1 MTQPPPDASHQFRRA
16 EGLGEKVVGTEVKRS
31 HGIVLAG
38 LGGQDD
44 DRNALPC
51 RICAQASQQL
61 EAICVRQHDVQQ
73 HQIDGGSGVDALDGL
88 PAIGNGFN
96 LEVLPLGQV
105 AEQVGHVHV
114 VLDDQETLRCARL
127 AGHIHLPPREEYSM
141 NDALQ
146 RRIEQLER
154 ELEGQRLTLTKALRH
169 AEIASRARG
178 QFLSNV
184 SHEIRTPMNGVIGMV
199 TLLLDTN
206 LDRRQREY
214 AGIIRSSADSLLAV
228 INDLLDYSKIEAGKL
243 ELERVEMDLRAHVEE
258 VATGMAL
265 QAAAKGLE
273 LVVDVALDVPERVLG
288 DPGRIRQALTNLVSN
303 AIKFTAHGEVV
314 IRVRRELDL
323 GAATLVRFE
332 VQDTGVGISAATLP
346 RLFQPFMQADAS
358 TAREYGGTGLGLSI
372 VKRLA
377 ELMEGRIGVQSALGK
392 GSTFWFSARLEPHA
406 RAARADSALPSP
418 AANRRVLVVDDNDT
432 NRRVLAEQLRHAGY
446 EVEVA
451 ETAIAALSTLQH
463 AASGGAP
470 YQVVLTDHRMPDIDG
485 FELAERIRATASIAE
500 LRLILY
506 SSIDDHPSREQ
517 LRKLGFAGQLSKPV
531 RRAELLAAMERVLS
545 HDALDFTQRLRA
557 VVTRDEIVEAQH
569 RRGRLV
575 LLVEDNP
582 INQRVAQAY
591 LDRAGCEVLS
601 CSNGREAL
609 AALEARRFDLVLMD
623 VQMPVMDGLK
633 ATRLIREREG
643 INQRVP
649 IVALTA
655 SGMKEQV
662 EECMASG
669 MDEVMAKPID
679 RERLTA
685 ILDRY
690 VPAVG
695 SLTGRHVVRPA
706 PRPSEQRSEISL
718 ARFRELAA
726 GDAVFARGLA
736 ASFVASVGKA
746 LADIKT
752 GLAEGDLGLVQR
764 AAHTLVGSSANMGAT
779 RLQAAAAAIE
789 ESARKRDGAG
799 VAELLS
805 GARVRL
811 EAAREELESEIQG
824 GLPPDQR
831 DRS

>member
-1 MTQPPPDASHQFRRA
+1 M
-16 EGLGEKVVGTEVKRS
+16 
-31 HGIVLAG
+31 LAG

-44 DRNALPC
+44 DRNALPG
-51 RICAQASQQL
+51 RICAQAGQQL
-61 EAICVRQHDVQQ
+61 KTIRVRQHDVQQ
-73 HQIDGGSGVDALDGL
+73 YQIDGGSGIDALDGL
-88 PAIGNGFN
+88 PAIGNRFD
-96 LEVLPLGQV
+96 LEVLPLGEV

-114 VLDDQETLRCARL
+114 VLDDQETLLCARL
-127 AGHIHLPPREEYSM
+127 GGHIHLSLCQEYSM

-146 RRIEQLER
+146 RRIKQLER
-154 ELEGQRLTLTKALRH
+154 ELEEQRLTLTQALRQ
-169 AEIASRARG
+169 AQTASRARG

-228 INDLLDYSKIEAGKL
+228 INDLLDFSKIEAGKL

-258 VATGMAL
+258 VATSMAL

-314 IRVRRELDL
+314 IRVRKDPDPG
-323 GAATLVRFE
+323 GAALVRFE

-358 TAREYGGTGLGLSI
+358 TARQYGGTGLGLSI

-377 ELMEGRIGVQSALGK
+377 ELMKGRTGVQSTLGK
-392 GSTFWFSARLEPHA
+392 GSTFWFSAHLEPHA
-406 RAARADSALPSP
+406 GAARVDTAPPAP
-418 AANRRVLVVDDNDT
+418 AASRRVLVVDDNDT

-451 ETAIAALSTLQH
+451 ESAVAALATLQH
-463 AASGGAP
+463 AASAGAP
-470 YQVVLTDHRMPDIDG
+470 FQVVLTDHRMPDVDG
-485 FELAERIRATASIAE
+485 FGLAQRIRATKSIAG
-500 LRLILY
+500 LRLVLY
-506 SSIDDHPSREQ
+506 SSIDDQPSREQ
-517 LRKLGFAGQLSKPV
+517 LRTLGFAGQLSKPV

-557 VVTRDEIVEAQH
+557 IVTRDEIVEAQH

-582 INQRVAQAY
+582 INQRVAQLY
-591 LDRAGCEVLS
+591 LDRAGCEVVS
-601 CSNGREAL
+601 CSNGQEAL

-623 VQMPVMDGLK
+623 VQMPVMDGLE

-662 EECMASG
+662 EECRASG

-679 RERLTA
+679 RERLTT

-706 PRPSEQRSEISL
+706 PQPTEIRAEISL
-718 ARFRELAA
+718 ARFRELTA
-726 GDAVFARGLA
+726 GDTVFARGLA
-736 ASFVASVGKA
+736 ASFVDSAGKA
-746 LADIKT
+746 LAAITT
-752 GLAEGDLGLVQR
+752 GLAAGDFRLVER
-764 AAHTLVGSSANMGAT
+764 AAHTLVGSSANVGAT
-779 RLQAAAAAIE
+779 RLQAVAVAME
-789 ESARKRDGAG
+789 ESARKKDGAA
-799 VAELLS
+799 VARSLD
-805 GARVRL
+805 GAQGRL
-811 EAAREELESEIQG
+811 DAARKVLESEIQG
-824 GLPPDQR
+824 GLSPDPPE
-831 DRS
+831 RS

>member
-1 MTQPPPDASHQFRRA
+1 
-16 EGLGEKVVGTEVKRS
+16 
-31 HGIVLAG
+31 
-38 LGGQDD
+38 
-44 DRNALPC
+44 
-51 RICAQASQQL
+51 
-61 EAICVRQHDVQQ
+61 
-73 HQIDGGSGVDALDGL
+73 
-88 PAIGNGFN
+88 
-96 LEVLPLGQV
+96 
-105 AEQVGHVHV
+105 
-114 VLDDQETLRCARL
+114 
-127 AGHIHLPPREEYSM
+127 M

-146 RRIEQLER
+146 RRIKQLER
-154 ELEGQRLTLTKALRH
+154 ELEEQRLTLTKALRQ
-169 AEIASRARG
+169 AESASRARG

-184 SHEIRTPMNGVIGMV
+184 SHEIRTPMNGVIGMA
-199 TLLLDTN
+199 TLLLDTT

-243 ELERVEMDLRAHVEE
+243 ELERIEMDLRAHVEE
-258 VATGMAL
+258 VATSMAL

-314 IRVRRELDL
+314 LRVRRDLDQ
-323 GAATLVRFE
+323 GAASLVRFE

-358 TAREYGGTGLGLSI
+358 TARQYGGTGLGLSI

-377 ELMEGRIGVQSALGK
+377 ELMEGKTGVQSTLGK
-392 GSTFWFSARLEPHA
+392 GSTFWFTARLEPHA
-406 RAARADSALPSP
+406 RAAREESVLRSP
-418 AANRRVLVVDDNDT
+418 AASRRVLVVDDNDT

-451 ETAIAALSTLQH
+451 ETAIAALSTLQT
-463 AASGGAP
+463 AAGAGAP

-485 FELAERIRATASIAE
+485 FELAQRIRASASIAE
-500 LRLILY
+500 LRLVLY
-506 SSIDDHPSREQ
+506 SSIDDHPNREQ

-609 AALEARRFDLVLMD
+609 AALETRRFDLVLMD
-623 VQMPVMDGLK
+623 VQMPVMDGLQ
-633 ATRLIREREG
+633 ATRLIRAREG

-662 EECMASG
+662 DECKASG

-679 RERLTA
+679 RERLTTV
-685 ILDRY
+685 LDRY

-706 PRPSEQRSEISL
+706 PRPTGNRSEISL

-726 GDAVFARGLA
+726 GDSVFARGLA
-736 ASFVASVGKA
+736 ASFVDSAGKS

-752 GLAEGDLGLVQR
+752 GLAEVDLALVQR

-779 RLQAAAAAIE
+779 RLQAMATAME
-789 ESARKRDGAG
+789 ESARKQDGAA

-811 EAAREELESEIQG
+811 EAVREELESAIQG
-824 GLPPDQR
+824 GLSSDPTG
-831 DRS
+831 RS

>member
-1 MTQPPPDASHQFRRA
+1 
-16 EGLGEKVVGTEVKRS
+16 
-31 HGIVLAG
+31 
-38 LGGQDD
+38 
-44 DRNALPC
+44 
-51 RICAQASQQL
+51 
-61 EAICVRQHDVQQ
+61 
-73 HQIDGGSGVDALDGL
+73 
-88 PAIGNGFN
+88 
-96 LEVLPLGQV
+96 
-105 AEQVGHVHV
+105 
-114 VLDDQETLRCARL
+114 
-127 AGHIHLPPREEYSM
+127 M
-141 NDALQ
+141 NDVLQ
-146 RRIEQLER
+146 RRIRQLEQ
-154 ELEGQRLTLTKALRH
+154 ELEEQRLTLTRALH
-169 AEIASRARG
+169 QAETASRTRS

-273 LVVDVALDVPERVLG
+273 LVVDVALDVPEFVLG

-303 AIKFTAHGEVV
+303 AIKFTAQGEVV
-314 IRVRRELDL
+314 VRVRKEPAA

-332 VQDTGVGISAATLP
+332 VQDTGVGISEATLA

-377 ELMEGRIGVQSALGK
+377 ELMNGQVGVHSALGK
-392 GSTFWFSARLEPHA
+392 GSTFWFSAQLEPHA
-406 RAARADSALPSP
+406 RAAREASALPVP

-432 NRRVLAEQLRHAGY
+432 NRRVLAEQLRYAGY

-451 ETAIAALSTLQH
+451 ETALAALSTLQQ
-463 AASGGAP
+463 AARDGAP

-485 FELAERIRATASIAE
+485 FELARRIRASGSIAD
-500 LRLILY
+500 LRLVLY

-517 LRKLGFAGQLSKPV
+517 LGQLGFAGQLSKPV
-531 RRAELLAAMERVLS
+531 RRAELLVAMERVLS
-545 HDALDFTQRLRA
+545 HNALDYTQRLRA
-557 VVTRDEIVEAQH
+557 IVTRDEIVEAQH
-569 RRGRLV
+569 RSGRVV

-582 INQRVAQAY
+582 INQRVAQVY
-591 LDRAGCEVLS
+591 LDRAGCEVVS

-609 AALEARRFDLVLMD
+609 LALETRRFDLVLMD

-633 ATRLIREREG
+633 ATRRIRVREG

-662 EECMASG
+662 EECLASG

-679 RERLTA
+679 RDRLVT

-690 VPAVG
+690 IPAAG

-706 PRPSEQRSEISL
+706 TRPTETQPEFSP
-718 ARFRELAA
+718 ARFQELAA

-736 ASFVASVGKA
+736 TSFIDSVGKA
-746 LADIKT
+746 LGHIKT
-752 GLAEGDLGLVQR
+752 GLAAGDLGLVQR
-764 AAHTLVGSSANMGAT
+764 AAHTIVGSSANMGALS
-779 RLQAAAAAIE
+779 LQALAAAME
-789 ESARKRDGAG
+789 ESARSKDGDA
-799 VAELLS
+799 VTNLLRE
-805 GARVRL
+805 ARVRL
-811 EAAREELESEIQG
+811 DALRAQLEAEISG
-824 GLPPDQR
+824 GLSPGEP